1 MSRAD
6 RATGRGKIFFDK
18 EQPESLKKLP
28 SYWQSYFAL
37 SLLSFFF
44 FHLLLFFQLVFQ
56 LVFQPLISMQ
66 TSFLIGAWKLNGFDN

>member
-18 EQPESLKKLP
+18 ELPESLKKLP

-37 SLLSFFF
+37 YYLSSFFIF
-44 FHLLLFFQLVFQ
+44 YLLFAFFQ